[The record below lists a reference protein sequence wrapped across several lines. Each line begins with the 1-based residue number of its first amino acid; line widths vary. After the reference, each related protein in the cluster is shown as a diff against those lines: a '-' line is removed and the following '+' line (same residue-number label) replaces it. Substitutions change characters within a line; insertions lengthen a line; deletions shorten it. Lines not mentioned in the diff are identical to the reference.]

1 LMVLELVACARN
13 AVAFEPTALMIAP
26 STALKRVAV
35 ASTTGAVASTAGAV
49 SGGNDSD
56 GGGGGGG
63 GGAGMVCEPSSGNVA
78 GSGFYVPLPH
88 SDLAARGVR
97 IVCARPAEGGAVGS
111 FALSSPCGTRLPP
124 LSSVTLLSECTPISA
139 DEAAPLWKYGAVAA
153 ITGTKQP
160 SVCMLCGP
168 VLQCLP
174 HVRRLLG
181 GRPNVRRAT
190 LLTGHVA
197 VGIVLSSS
205 QVKALREALLQERT
219 SPPPMTPPDTTPP
232 ERAWSDGAWMDS
244 SGIEASDAPQ
254 AWTKSVAEAL
264 EQQTRLQLALPP
276 PPPDADDWQ
285 PCWADLTHEATALDE
300 TELEERQE
308 RQQRTSD
315 FQLELMQ
322 RRKRE
327 QASKREQARADA
339 APPVP
344 DTAPPMAAPAPPA
357 PLPTDTLVAGAPE
370 VGMARNSRPMPM
382 LPGGRRGPTPAVP
395 PRRVSAEAQRAA
407 AQSKLHPLLQLASM
421 DPADSIATAPSGEP
435 Q

>member
-1 LMVLELVACARN
+1 M
-13 AVAFEPTALMIAP
+13 
-26 STALKRVAV
+26 
-35 ASTTGAVASTAGAV
+35 
-49 SGGNDSD
+49 
-56 GGGGGGG
+56 
-63 GGAGMVCEPSSGNVA
+63 
-78 GSGFYVPLPH
+78 
-88 SDLAARGVR
+88 
-97 IVCARPAEGGAVGS
+97 GS

>member
-1 LMVLELVACARN
+1 MVLELVACARN
-13 AVAFEPTALMIAP
+13 TVAFEPTALMIAT
-26 STALKRVAV
+26 STALKRAAV
-35 ASTTGAVASTAGAV
+35 ASTTGAVASTAGVV

-160 SVCMLCGP
+160 SVWMLCGP

-421 DPADSIATAPSGEP
+421 DPVDSIATAPSGEP

>member
-1 LMVLELVACARN
+1 MGLELVACARN
-13 AVAFEPTALMIAP
+13 TVAFEPTALMIAP
-26 STALKRVAV
+26 STALKRAAV

-285 PCWADLTHEATALDE
+285 PCWADLTQDATALDE